1 MHNREHNNKKVGSAF
16 KYGMTHELP
25 AIIRNNGMGNAVH
38 LYASLV
44 YLSLNNIVDPKK
56 DINASENDFCGII
69 Q

>member
-1 MHNREHNNKKVGSAF
+1 MGSAF

-56 DINASENDFCGII
+56 ISMLPRMIFVESSSKESLKKSLKS
-69 Q
+69 